1 MPTATATPTSIAHQQ
16 VAFVIKDSRA
26 AVREEVPAFAAPK
39 VLPAEPAATKP
50 ASSIY
55 RIGIGDVVFV
65 NLKNS
70 AQGSGYYT
78 VREDGAIDYPLAGP
92 VVQIANRTTGEV
104 AAMLRSSIK
113 LFANPQVEVK
123 VHHYLSRSF
132 TVEGLA
138 NNPGEKILRREAMP
152 VFAIRAESEVQREA
166 NKVRI
171 ARAKSDAFEEYALSD
186 AATDNVLIMA
196 GDRIEF
202 IEERKTEIAQY
213 TILGVK
219 KSLIA
224 GTKLSQAVAEAL
236 GAEAQPKYAVIRRT
250 NDKGVTTIFEYEIK
264 TIKKGKVIDPVLS
277 PRDVIEIKN

>member
-1 MPTATATPTSIAHQQ
+1 MPTATATPALIAPQQ

-26 AVREEVPAFAAPK
+26 AVREEVPPFAAPK
-39 VLPAEPAATKP
+39 VTPAEPAATKP

-55 RIGIGDVVFV
+55 RIGIGDVVSV

-78 VREDGAIDYPLAGP
+78 VREDGVIDYPLAGP
-92 VVQIANRTTGEV
+92 VVQIANRTTDEV
-104 AAMLRSSIK
+104 AAMLRSSIR

-123 VHHYLSRSF
+123 VHYYLSRSF

-138 NNPGEKILRREAMP
+138 NNPGEKVLRREAMP
-152 VFAIRAESEVQREA
+152 VFAIRAESEVSREA

-171 ARAKSDAFEEYALSD
+171 TRVKSDAFEEYALSD

-196 GDRIEF
+196 GDKIEF
-202 IEERKTEIAQY
+202 IEDRKAEIAQY

-219 KSLIA
+219 KTLVA
-224 GTKLSQAVAEAL
+224 GTKLSQALAEAV
-236 GAEAQPKYAVIRRT
+236 GAKAEPKYAVIRRT
-250 NDKGVTTIFEYEIK
+250 NDKDVTTISEYEIQ
-264 TIKKGKVIDPVLS
+264 TVRKGKGIDPVLS